1 MDKYAD
7 AQSHETTGT
16 PRDFIIRNAHPL
28 LVVRDFVKDRFAL
41 EIWKKP
47 RLFLKRKRRLEH
59 CDPGGGNRNDTPSV
73 VYQHHAKLLG
83 PRAIARAF

>member
-41 EIWKKP
+41 EICFEAEEAP
-47 RLFLKRKRRLEH
+47 LIPEEE
-59 CDPGGGNRNDTPSV
+59 T
-73 VYQHHAKLLG
+73 
-83 PRAIARAF
+83 